1 MKTYK
6 ETEKYRTLINLSYA
20 FFHLFI
26 LLKIF
31 KSDWEFSI
39 GFSTYFMSIG
49 GSFEHIREKYGFI
62 TCLMAHYGMT
72 LAASLAL
79 LVVYKS

>member
-6 ETEKYRTLINLSYA
+6 ETEKYRLLINGSYA
-20 FFHLFI
+20 IFHFV
-26 LLKIF
+26 LLYKIF
-31 KSDWEFSI
+31 RQEFELTL
-39 GFSTYFMSIG
+39 GFATYFMSIG
-49 GSFEHIREKYGFI
+49 GSFEHIREKYGLI

>member
-1 MKTYK
+1 
-6 ETEKYRTLINLSYA
+6 
-20 FFHLFI
+20 
-26 LLKIF
+26 
-31 KSDWEFSI
+31 
-39 GFSTYFMSIG
+39 MSIG

-72 LAASLAL
+72 LASSLAL